1 MRAAGEC
8 QQHERAG
15 KIKASVTC
23 HARDNASSFFNEAS
37 TLTLWDCVKDNDLCV
52 PESGFSRTEDSRC
65 PVPNRLIGNLYC
77 KGDAIFDLGTGG
89 AALLC
94 GTGHLISSIA
104 TLKARNE
111 HAISRDSWSL

>member
-1 MRAAGEC
+1 VCQNPAFQESNIAA
-8 QQHERAG
+8 
-15 KIKASVTC
+15 V
-23 HARDNASSFFNEAS
+23 
-37 TLTLWDCVKDNDLCV
+37 
-52 PESGFSRTEDSRC
+52 
-65 PVPNRLIGNLYC
+65 PVPNRLIGNPYC

-94 GTGHLISSIA
+94 GIGHLISSIA